1 MKLKVTSLCLP
12 LFGLLSVLA
21 DSDTSRVT
29 VRVKSVDRLDVTD
42 GSALN
47 LDAAPGENRIGP
59 VTDSTA
65 RLKYTHNKDTNQKI
79 VAEAKAGDA
88 PDPSSNDITFK
99 VSVGEESKTLYSD
112 SGVTGPQDVVT
123 GLQAGALTDQ
133 SVSYT
138 VECTSSGTPVTE
150 DTDFNF
156 SITFTSVDE

>member
-12 LFGLLSVLA
+12 LFGLLSILA

-29 VRVKSVDRLDVTD
+29 VRVKAIDRLDVTD
-42 GSALN
+42 GSTLN
-47 LDAAPGENRIGP
+47 LDAAPGENGIGP

-65 RLKYTHNKDTNQKI
+65 RLNYTHNKDTNQKI

-88 PDPSSNDITFK
+88 PDPSSNDISFK
-99 VSVGEESKTLYSD
+99 VSLRGESKTLYSD
-112 SGVTGPQDVVT
+112 SGATGPQDVLT
-123 GLQAGALTDQ
+123 DLEAGTLTDQ
-133 SVSYT
+133 TVSYT
-138 VECTSSGTPVTE
+138 AECTSSGTPVTE